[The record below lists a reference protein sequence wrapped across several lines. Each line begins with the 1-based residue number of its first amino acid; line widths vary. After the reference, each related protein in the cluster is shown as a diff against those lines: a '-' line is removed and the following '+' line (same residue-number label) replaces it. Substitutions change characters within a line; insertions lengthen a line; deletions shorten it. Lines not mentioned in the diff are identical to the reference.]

1 MMAVGFHYGH
11 SSMDVMLIYHSSS
24 RCELEY
30 EVGKLS
36 TPFGFADPGTSIQLR
51 SL

>member
-1 MMAVGFHYGH
+1 MMAAGSHYGH
-11 SSMDVMLIYHSSS
+11 SSMDDMLIYHSSS

-30 EVGKLS
+30 EVGMLS
-36 TPFGFADPGTSIQLR
+36 TPFGFAHPGTLIQLR